1 MTDEIRCP
9 ICAHRTPEDDWTVC
23 RPCLGRIDDDL
34 ARIVEL
40 TTMAA
45 QWTGARKG
53 TQEPTSRPV
62 VGSRPP
68 LDVSALDAALGL
80 GGGICD
86 PATRDGLVQ
95 GGPVVLDTL
104 ESWVKLTREEAG
116 LVPWGIAT
124 EGRSVTVASLV
135 AFLRSWLAWIVE
147 RVDYPVDDLAS
158 EVKSLRWQLEVLDPD
173 RDKPGPRIPCQGDH
187 PDNDGR
193 RCGYRLAVT
202 MDRPADDVSCPRCGD
217 TTTAGRILL
226 SALNDPTMTVWAYP
240 ADITEALGIPS
251 TTLRQWSTRGHVR
264 RLGSRY
270 DVGAC
275 FRRNLG

>member
-9 ICAHRTPEDDWTVC
+9 ICARREPTTGRTVC
-23 RPCLGRIDDDL
+23 APCLGRIDDDL
-34 ARIVEL
+34 ARILEL

-45 QWTGARKG
+45 SWLTANRQSGSNGAA
-53 TQEPTSRPV
+53 RPV
-62 VGSRPP
+62 PGSRPP
-68 LDVSALDAALGL
+68 LDLGTLDACLGH
-80 GGGICD
+80 D
-86 PATRDGLVQ
+86 
-95 GGPVVLDTL
+95 VLPLL
-104 ESWVKLTREEAG
+104 ESWVRLIREDAALSPYG
-116 LVPWGIAT
+116 AAT
-124 EGRSVTVASLV
+124 EGRNVTVGLLV
-135 AFLRSWLAWIVE
+135 PWLRSWLLWASE
-147 RVDYPVDDLAS
+147 RVGFPIEDYAR
-158 EVKSLRWQLEVLDPD
+158 EVRDARWALERLDPD

-202 MDRPADDVSCPRCGD
+202 MDRPTDDVSCPRCGD